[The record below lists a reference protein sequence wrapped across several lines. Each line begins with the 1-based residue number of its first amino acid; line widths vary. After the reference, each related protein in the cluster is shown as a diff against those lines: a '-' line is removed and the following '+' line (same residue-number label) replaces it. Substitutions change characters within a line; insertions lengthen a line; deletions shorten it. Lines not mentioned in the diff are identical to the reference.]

1 MNVSP
6 KSKQPMNWVRI
17 GVIAVIVIIA
27 GYQYITQMGN
37 QNAEGNNGNGVALND
52 GGVSLPDQIDL
63 NLGDGKKAD
72 KTKTQGTSQT
82 QAKDYLSDGRRGA
95 KVSPAGLI
103 YTNSRSGE
111 HRTEH
116 VLRHAAD
123 QPNRSG
129 SHGVFNVDEDD
140 DVFRLIDEAYG
151 MIKQNSKQV
160 KSEPERD
167 GKKAFVIDMKRT
179 IGYKGGQSGKRS
191 GNPKLSK
198 MKLILADDRV
208 ITAYPY

>member
-1 MNVSP
+1 MS
-6 KSKQPMNWVRI
+6 WLRI
-17 GVIAVIVIIA
+17 GLIAVIVLVA
-27 GYQYITQMGN
+27 GYQYVTQTKN
-37 QNAEGNNGNGVALND
+37 QDAAGNNGNGVALND
-52 GGVSLPDQIDL
+52 GAVAVPDQTDA
-63 NLGDGKKAD
+63 NLGGSKQQSSSKPL
-72 KTKTQGTSQT
+72 
-82 QAKDYLSDGRRGA
+82 AKQYLSDGQRGA

-129 SHGVFNVDEDD
+129 SHGVFKVDEDD
-140 DVFRLIDEAYG
+140 DVFRLIDEAYDL
-151 MIKQNSKQV
+151 IKQSSKQV

-167 GKKAFVIDMKRT
+167 GKKAYVIDMKRT

-191 GNPKLSK
+191 GYPKLSK
-198 MKLILADDRV
+198 MKLILAEDRV